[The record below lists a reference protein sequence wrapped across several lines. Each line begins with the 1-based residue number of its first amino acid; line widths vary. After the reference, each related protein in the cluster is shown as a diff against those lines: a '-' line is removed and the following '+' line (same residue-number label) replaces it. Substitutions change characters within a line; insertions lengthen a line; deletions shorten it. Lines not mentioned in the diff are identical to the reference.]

1 MQAYFFMS
9 VTWAFG
15 VSFVRIFF
23 HHVGNL
29 GSSLFLCFSIFPHPV
44 TQPCSNE
51 PCSVCVGVGSHE
63 VVFILDLVP
72 ATTGSSAVFPFS
84 PLSLLQAF
92 PPFSHPS
99 LFFLLLF
106 FNSAFSHYS
115 PTCFRRR
122 EHTKGE
128 LSFPQAFFHAFA
140 HSERLH
146 PRLQFVLPVHLS
158 FQPMRKD
165 PEVVTVTLKK
175 HNGMGLSIVAA
186 KVGNVTWKF
195 VKELKS
201 NFGSS
206 EMFSVCW
213 GLFIF

>member
-1 MQAYFFMS
+1 MSEYFFIMWETSVALSFFVSPSFPTQSPSPAQMS
-9 VTWAFG
+9 PA
-15 VSFVRIFF
+15 
-23 HHVGNL
+23 
-29 GSSLFLCFSIFPHPV
+29 LC
-44 TQPCSNE
+44 
-51 PCSVCVGVGSHE
+51 VCVWVWVAMKWFS
-63 VVFILDLVP
+63 FLTWFQRPQVP
-72 ATTGSSAVFPFS
+72 LRSSPFPLYPSFK
-84 PLSLLQAF
+84 
-92 PPFSHPS
+92 PS
-99 LFFLLLF
+99 LPFLIPPSFFFFFF

>member
-1 MQAYFFMS
+1 MQAFFFLWVWHELLEYPLSEYFFIMWETSVALSFFVSPSFPTQSPSPAQMS
-9 VTWAFG
+9 PAQPWSG
-15 VSFVRIFF
+15 F
-23 HHVGNL
+23 HSWL
-29 GSSLFLCFSIFPHPV
+29 GSSDHRFLCGLP
-44 TQPCSNE
+44 
-51 PCSVCVGVGSHE
+51 
-63 VVFILDLVP
+63 L
-72 ATTGSSAVFPFS
+72 FPFIPPS
-84 PLSLLQAF
+84 SL
-92 PPFSHPS
+92 PS
-99 LFFLLLF
+99 LFSSLPLFSSSSFF

-122 EHTKGE
+122 EHAKGE

-158 FQPMRKD
+158 FQPMRKE

-195 VKELKS
+195 VKEWKS

>member
-1 MQAYFFMS
+1 MS

-44 TQPCSNE
+44 TQPCSAMKWFSFLTWFQR
-51 PCSVCVGVGSHE
+51 PQ
-63 VVFILDLVP
+63 VP
-72 ATTGSSAVFPFS
+72 LRSSPFPLYPSFK
-84 PLSLLQAF
+84 
-92 PPFSHPS
+92 PS
-99 LFFLLLF
+99 LPFLIPPSFFFFFFF

-115 PTCFRRR
+115 PTCFRWR
-122 EHTKGE
+122 EHAKGE

-158 FQPMRKD
+158 FQPMRKE

-195 VKELKS
+195 VKEWKS

-213 GLFIF
+213 GLFIFYNFAGNFS